1 MMIFETSSIMQ
12 KSQQCTDLISKLS
25 QETNVNKSFELNKK
39 LMKDCDQS
47 SLEAIR
53 RQLNL
58 HERLYKRYVCGE
70 MSQNN
75 AFCLHLNH
83 MKETRKNLLKQM
95 DRMDMNKTRIHLS
108 Q

>member
-1 MMIFETSSIMQ
+1 MIFNTSSNMQ
-12 KSQQCTDLISKLS
+12 DSQKCADLLYKMNQESKG
-25 QETNVNKSFELNKK
+25 NASFDLNKK
-39 LMKDCDQS
+39 MMKDCDQL

-53 RQLNL
+53 RQLNI

-75 AFCLHLNH
+75 AFCLHLNN

-95 DRMDMNKTRIHLS
+95 ERMDVNKTQIHLS